1 MSGGRAGARLRGWR
15 EDAAGPLVPTTMD
28 KPQTALVTGAA
39 GFIGAAVT
47 RRLLGAGARVI
58 AVDDLSAGDLAR
70 LEGLPGDLLEVV
82 QGDASDP
89 VLLGRLLSS
98 APEVVIHLAGR
109 VGVRTVLSD
118 PELCERENVQLGA
131 AVASAIARHSSV
143 GARPRVLAAS
153 TSEVYA
159 ESAAPLSESSSL
171 RARAASGRWRY
182 AASKLACEAAFD
194 EVLGVDGPRPV
205 HLRFFNVVGP
215 GQDGS
220 SGMVLPRF
228 VEAARASA
236 PLTIHGGGGSVRTF
250 AHVEAVARDIA
261 ALALP
266 DLFCGGA
273 EAARLAVVEGP
284 LNLGGTARATVLE
297 LAQEVALAATRRGLA
312 PSPLEHVDPR
322 VTISPRFD
330 EVLHR
335 VPDLTRL
342 QGLGLGLAPWSLA
355 DIVEDTFARHATP
368 GASLAG
374 KPLCASPAS

>member
-1 MSGGRAGARLRGWR
+1 MSGGHGRARLRGWM
-15 EDAAGPLVPTTMD
+15 EDAAEPRVLPTMNM
-28 KPQTALVTGAA
+28 PQTALVTGAA

-47 RRLLGAGARVI
+47 RELLGVGARVI

-89 VLLGRLLSS
+89 ALLSRLLSS
-98 APEVVIHLAGR
+98 GPDVVIHLAGR

-131 AVASAIARHSSV
+131 AVAGAIAGHSYG

-159 ESAAPLSESSSL
+159 ESAAPLSEASSL
-171 RARAASGRWRY
+171 RPRIASGRWRY
-182 AASKLACEAAFD
+182 AASKLACEEAFD
-194 EVLGVDGPRPV
+194 EALGVDGPRPV

-250 AHVEAVARDIA
+250 AHVEAVAHDIA

-266 DLFCGGA
+266 QLFGDGSR
-273 EAARLAVVEGP
+273 AACLADVEGP
-284 LNLGGTARATVLE
+284 LNLGGMARATVLE
-297 LAQEVALAATRRGLA
+297 LAQEVALAASRRGLA

-342 QGLGLGLAPWSLA
+342 RGLGLGRDPWSLR
-355 DIVEDTFARHATP
+355 DIVEDTFARHTAP
-368 GASLAG
+368 GAVLAG
-374 KPLCASPAS
+374 EPLCVSPAS